1 MALRFEMRPQDGG
14 TLLIQRF
21 EPLAGL
27 VLSPVNRL
35 AAPATRG
42 AIPEGAARI
51 KEKLEAGWRNSSP
64 EHPLG
69 EAR

>member
-1 MALRFEMRPQDGG
+1 
-14 TLLIQRF
+14 
-21 EPLAGL
+21 

-51 KEKLEAGWRNSSP
+51 KEKLEEGWRNSSP